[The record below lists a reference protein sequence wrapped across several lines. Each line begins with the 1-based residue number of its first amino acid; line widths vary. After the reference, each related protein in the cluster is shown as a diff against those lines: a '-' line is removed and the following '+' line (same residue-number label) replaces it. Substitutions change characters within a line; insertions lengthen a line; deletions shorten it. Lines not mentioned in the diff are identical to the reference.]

1 MATAKEE
8 HKSLHIVMF
17 PWLAFGH
24 IIPYLELSKLIALNG
39 HKISFISTPRNIDR
53 LPKLPPILA
62 SSIDL
67 VKLPLPK
74 LDELPEN
81 AEATMDINVGQMDYL
96 KKAFDGLESGLT
108 RFLEDSDP
116 DWIIY
121 DFAPHWLPPIAA
133 RLGISRAFFLIF
145 NAWFLAFFGPG
156 AEDMIS
162 GSDYRTKREDY
173 MVPPK
178 WVEFETEVAYR
189 GFEANWMVGS
199 GQKNGSGYSDIYRV
213 GKVIVGCQ
221 AILARHCHEFEP
233 DWLTL
238 LEELHRRP
246 VFPLGLMPPRL
257 LQDGNKDDS
266 DEEIWV
272 SIKKWLDGRDKGSV
286 VYVALGSEVIPSQ
299 DQLSELA
306 HGLELSEVPFFWVLR
321 KPSGMTEF
329 DDSVELPDGFE
340 ERVSGRGI
348 VWRSWVPQL
357 KILSH
362 DSVGGFLTHC
372 GWSSI
377 VEGLMFGH
385 PLITLP
391 FLVDQGLNSRV
402 IAEKQVGVEIPRNE
416 ENGSYTSNS
425 VADSVKLVMLE
436 NDGKRFRERATEIGA
451 VFGDTELH
459 RRYIDNFIKFL
470 EHHRNMSTNTLVS

>member
-1 MATAKEE
+1 MAAAKEE
-8 HKSLHIVMF
+8 QKSRLHIVMF

-24 IIPYLELSKLIALNG
+24 IIPYLELSKLIALKG

-53 LPKLPPILA
+53 LPKLPPIFA

-81 AEATMDINVGQMDYL
+81 AEATMDINGGQMDYL

-133 RLGISRAFFLIF
+133 RLGVSRAFFLII
-145 NAWFLAFFGPG
+145 NAWFLAFFGP
-156 AEDMIS
+156 ADAMIS
-162 GSDYRTKREDY
+162 GSDYRTKPEDF

-178 WVEFETEVAYR
+178 WVKFDTKVAYR
-189 GFEANWMVGS
+189 RYEANWMVGT
-199 GQKNGSGYSDIYRV
+199 GQKNDSGVSDIYRS
-213 GKVIVGCQ
+213 GKVIDGSE
-221 AILARHCHEFEP
+221 AILVRHCCEFEP
-233 DWLTL
+233 HWLAL
-238 LEELHRRP
+238 LEELYHSP
-246 VFPLGLMPPRL
+246 IVPLGLMPPQ
-257 LQDGNKDDS
+257 LQDSKDES
-266 DEEIWV
+266 GGEIWV
-272 SIKKWLDGRDKGSV
+272 SIRMWLDEQNKGSV
-286 VYVALGSEVIPSQ
+286 VYVALGSEVTPSQ

-306 HGLELSEVPFFWVLR
+306 YGLELSGVPFFWVLR
-321 KPSGMTEF
+321 KPSGSSTES

-340 ERVSGRGI
+340 ERVKGRGI

-357 KILSH
+357 RILSH

-377 VEGLMFGH
+377 VEGLMLGL
-385 PLITLP
+385 PLLTLP

-402 IAEKQVGVEIPRNE
+402 VAEKGVGVEIPRNE
-416 ENGSYTSNS
+416 EDGSYTRDS

-436 NDGKRFRERATEIGA
+436 NEGKRFSERAKEMAEI
-451 VFGDTELH
+451 FGDVDLH
-459 RRYIDNFIKFL
+459 GRYMDKFIEFL
-470 EHHRNMSTNTLVS
+470 ENHKSLSSTN